1 MNKKTDEIIESKQIT
16 ETGRHKRLFITMLD
30 EIEDL
35 RTKLIELK
43 YIKDKEESIDAGEKQ
58 LMRNWK

>member
-16 ETGRHKRLFITMLD
+16 ETRRHKRLFITMLD

>member
-1 MNKKTDEIIESKQIT
+1 MRSLKANKSL
-16 ETGRHKRLFITMLD
+16 RLFITMLD
-30 EIEDL
+30 EIEEL